1 MLAFNFTGHPTAV
14 SDLNDID
21 PELFNS
27 LRWMT
32 ENSIDDVLAQ
42 DFAYEVSAFG
52 EYHTIEI
59 GEGENQREVSDYNK
73 KTFIKKLAFSKLL
86 KEIEEPL
93 REFRKGVFE
102 FVPEK
107 MLKIFL
113 PSELD
118 SIFGGKGEI
127 DVDEMMQYAKV
138 APGLSDRLVKRF
150 WAILK
155 EFNQET
161 LSTLLF
167 FITGI

>member
-1 MLAFNFTGHPTAV
+1 
-14 SDLNDID
+14 
-21 PELFNS
+21 
-27 LRWMT
+27 MT
-32 ENSIDDVLAQ
+32 ENSIDNILAQ
-42 DFAYEVSAFG
+42 DFAYEISAFG

-59 GEGENQREVSDYNK
+59 GEGENQQEVTDYNK
-73 KTFIKKLAFSKLL
+73 KTFVKKLAYSKLL

-93 REFRKGVFE
+93 KEFRKGIFE

-118 SIFGGKGEI
+118 SIFAGKGEI
-127 DVDEMMQYAKV
+127 DVNEMMQFAKV
-138 APGLSDRLVKRF
+138 APGLSDKMVKRF
-150 WAILK
+150 WMILQ

-167 FITGI
+167 FIKGNFTLVLYNKVF